1 MPELG
6 SGDSRRLAGIHDPL
20 DPPSPGLDHPG
31 AEEGIGDVGVVGL
44 RGVLPNQVIDGPVV
58 REVSGIPD
66 EDLILVDAYLDGDAA
81 AVVLMSDGIEQ
92 GLAKSLLG
100 HWVGLDPLE
109 SLVGDGGLQVF
120 GEEEVEG
127 FVSLGEEVSLDLV
140 VVEEVGIG
148 AEVADLHGGSGHVFL
163 GIGVEEQDGGALQV
177 AALGEV
183 ELLKEC
189 RVGLLQDLA
198 GEALATEGPAAELGE
213 GPPVEVA
220 HADMGHGDSI
230 PVSALFFKQES
241 VEGGALQLLLRTA
254 AAVVV
259 FPLVADGI
267 GVGLDHDLDQV
278 VAVLPA
284 EIHIDEDTEDVAHFV
299 RDLLEE
305 FPGILQ
311 DDGLALVVFPNDEGA
326 SLGICKAADPPEVV
340 IPPAF
345 LPLDGLVLGHLFL
358 SVHLRIGADHDVVL

>member
-127 FVSLGEEVSLDLV
+127 FVSMGEEVSLDLV
-140 VVEEVGIG
+140 VVEEVGVG

-163 GIGVEEQDGGALQV
+163 GIGVKEQDGGPLQV
-177 AALGEV
+177 GAVGEV
-183 ELLKEC
+183 ELLQEFP
-189 RVGLLQDLA
+189 VGLLQDLS
-198 GEALATEGPAAELGE
+198 GEALATERPAAKLGE
-213 GPPVEVA
+213 GAPVEIG
-220 HADMGHGDSI
+220 HADMGHGDSV
-230 PVSALFFKQES
+230 PVSALLSEQEA
-241 VEGGALQLLLRTA
+241 VEGGTLQLLLRAA

-259 FPLVADGI
+259 FPLVADGVGI
-267 GVGLDHDLDQV
+267 GLDNDLDQV
-278 VAVLPA
+278 VAFLPA
-284 EIHIDEDTEDVAHFV
+284 EIHIDEDAEDVADLV

-305 FPGILQ
+305 FPGILHPN
-311 DDGLALVVFPNDEGA
+311 GLALVVFPNDEGA
-326 SLGICKAADPPEVV
+326 SLGIGKAADPPEVV

-345 LPLDGLVLGHLFL
+345 LPLDGLVFGHLFL
-358 SVHLRIGADHDVVL
+358 QFTFG